1 VDGLLGLSVL
11 RDLLFV
17 GCVALEAA
25 VVGAAVTFW
34 VSTAVAFCVEDALV
48 GVV

>member
-1 VDGLLGLSVL
+1 VTLPV
-11 RDLLFV
+11 
-17 GCVALEAA
+17 VA
-25 VVGAAVTFW
+25 VSVGAAVTFW